1 MTTTLKSPELHWCA
15 HTHTHPHTHSHAYA
29 QGKCRRMGCS
39 RGLPWCGHLQNPTLS
54 LTILRHLSEGEG
66 QAQLQA
72 SSSLPSKRKQSSMLS
87 HFPLGWALPGG
98 LSHTQVPGRERR
110 CSTRHIRLLRKESS
124 RWGFQG
130 PPQAW
135 SWMLRAPDA
144 LWRTSQSQ
152 ARGKALG

>member
-1 MTTTLKSPELHWCA
+1 MCT

-66 QAQLQA
+66 QAQLQT

-98 LSHTQVPGRERR
+98 LSHTQVPEREGAAPHDTSACSGRRVAAGGFKD
-110 CSTRHIRLLRKESS
+110 HRK
-124 RWGFQG
+124 
-130 PPQAW
+130 
-135 SWMLRAPDA
+135 PDH
-144 LWRTSQSQ
+144 
-152 ARGKALG
+152 GC